1 MIRQILG
8 SARLILQI
16 LLVVA
21 AVVLIY
27 MWNPMNVFGGKAIL
41 KPTANMV
48 SEIRE
53 IGQMITAEY
62 YGEVLTSIDE
72 VQIDFQKEPEIAQ
85 LAEATYDIIVEEITN
100 LKNFHQLTVEQ
111 RLAIG
116 DPEKQ
121 LKRRDRNKIL
131 VDKVGS
137 NNILEKLN
145 YLGEWEQTSRLIFFE
160 EIMTFFYLKQNDKSN
175 SITDPLRE
183 NRLRKTLKE
192 MYDAE
197 GNNFWNSATFTSDY
211 YASKLSDRPRSEAK
225 KSLAMIGRGTV
236 KAGFDFE
243 ELQSHM
249 YYLNEEVGELHIFG
263 LAPKILN
270 ADINPWFIPEK
281 GIPGFDLLS
290 YNGKVDFKDSKKVKI
305 YAVQKL
311 KTNARKAGIIE
322 QAELNGGQ
330 TIGRLI
336 NLLTEV
342 EVKKVFFHH
351 DELIDLTKEI
361 QEDRFISYEEATLFE
376 NHLQSELVKIDSL
389 KEATTDRYNNRKL
402 ADTKWNTMVQMLK
415 QLQTYEFESQI
426 PPYNYFSTLWYKINK
441 DGLVDQ
447 EEWSIIQRENSSKTP
462 QKQLYEKLWIADD
475 SLLLKSQ
482 FNEGIFQILKDS
494 IPIGK
499 YVPDTL
505 SLKKWIAL
513 TTLDTNS
520 IFKEITFLPDST
532 VSYYQFEK
540 DNKRKDSLL
549 HLIGLEK
556 YQPKAWEDWITN
568 KENIQKINKLDTVH
582 GLNPKFS
589 EFWLVNKEV
598 PDQLI
603 QINIPLDKLTY
614 PLLLNM
620 SGKDNYNTSI
630 NIGNHVIIKSSI
642 NFKSDIENPNASSST
657 GLSQKQL
664 EGLEAHLI
672 KLYTE
677 YDAYHNRDFLTKA
690 NRWFTSKMESKA
702 GILEKFRE

>member
-1 MIRQILG
+1 
-8 SARLILQI
+8 
-16 LLVVA
+16 
-21 AVVLIY
+21 
-27 MWNPMNVFGGKAIL
+27 MNVFGGKAIL

-85 LAEATYDIIVEEITN
+85 LAEATYDIIAEEIIN
-100 LKNFHQLTVEQ
+100 LRNFHLLTVEQ
-111 RLAIG
+111 RLEIG

-131 VDKVGS
+131 VDKVG
-137 NNILEKLN
+137 NNNVLEKLN
-145 YLGEWEQTSRLIFFE
+145 YLGDWEQTSRLIFFE
-160 EIMTFFYLKQNDKSN
+160 EIMTFIYLKQNGKSDE
-175 SITDPLRE
+175 ITDPLRE

-192 MYDAE
+192 WYGSE
-197 GNNFWNSATFTSDY
+197 GDNTWDPATFTTDY
-211 YASKLSDRPRSEAK
+211 FASKLSDRPRSEAK
-225 KSLAMIGRGTV
+225 KRLAMIGRGTV

-336 NLLTEV
+336 NLLTDV

-376 NHLQSELVKIDSL
+376 NHLKSELEKIDSL
-389 KEATTDRYNNRKL
+389 REATADRYNNRKL

-415 QLQTYEFESQI
+415 QLQTYEFESQVS
-426 PPYNYFSTLWYKINK
+426 PYNYFATLWYRIAK
-441 DGLVDQ
+441 DGLIDQ
-447 EEWSIIQRENSSKTP
+447 EEWLAIEGENKPKTP
-462 QKQLYEKLWIADD
+462 QKEQYEKLWIGSD

-482 FNEGIFQILKDS
+482 FNEGLYQIIKDS

-499 YVPDTL
+499 YIPDTL
-505 SLKKWIAL
+505 SLQKWTAL
-513 TTLDTNS
+513 TAVDSNS
-520 IFKEITFLPDST
+520 IFKEVTFLPEEK
-532 VSYYQFEK
+532 VAYYHFEQDK
-540 DNKRKDSLL
+540 DTKEKLTQM
-549 HLIGLEK
+549 IGLEK
-556 YQPKAWEDWITN
+556 YQPLEWENWITN
-568 KENIQKINKLDTVH
+568 KEVILRIPKPDTVNT
-582 GLNPKFS
+582 LKANS
-589 EFWLVNKEV
+589 SMFWLVDKNAV
-598 PDQLI
+598 DQLI
-603 QINIPLDKLTY
+603 QINIPLDQLTY
-614 PLLLNM
+614 PLLLSMGGQDKPYTNM
-620 SGKDNYNTSI
+620 V
-630 NIGNHVIIKSSI
+630 IGNHIVFKSSD
-642 NFKSDIENPNASSST
+642 NLSLELESPNSNPPS

-672 KLYTE
+672 KLYT
-677 YDAYHNRDFLTKA
+677 DHDSYHNRDFLTKA

-702 GILEKFRE
+702 GILDKFK